1 MILNLSV
8 ENLTQSHYIVKV
20 RSHRE
25 ITNVKAMVT
34 TDLLNANIFT
44 DLKEGNKHK
53 IFTATF
59 DCHYSL
65 DLFLHD

>member
-20 RSHRE
+20 PSHRA
-25 ITNVKAMVT
+25 IANVKAMAT

-44 DLKEGNKHK
+44 DLKGGQ
-53 IFTATF
+53 
-59 DCHYSL
+59 
-65 DLFLHD
+65 